1 MAQRQ
6 IRIAMNGVTGRLGQN
21 QHLVNSIVAIR
32 KEGGIALSNG
42 DRLVPEPI
50 LIGRNAEKL
59 EKLAA
64 AHGVAEWSTDMAA
77 VLADKSVDIY
87 FDVAATAGR
96 LGRTMEAIAA
106 GKHIYL
112 EKPVADTL
120 EDALA
125 IARAAHS
132 AGLKN
137 GVVQDK
143 VFLPGFHKLRKV
155 RDSGFLG
162 RILSVKLDFG
172 WWIFDGELF
181 PSQRSSWNYK
191 KAEGGGLVLDMFPH
205 WRYMIDG
212 MVAPL
217 TAVTCRTRTSTPV
230 RRDEAGKRY
239 DVDVEDE
246 VAATFELE
254 GGIFAQ
260 VSSSWATRVRK
271 DDMLTLQV
279 DGTKGSAVA
288 TLHRCF
294 IQSEAATP
302 KPSWNVDVR
311 LNQDLFSQWQEVP
324 DVDVYKNSYRCGWE
338 LFLKHVVED
347 APFPSP
353 LLAGAKGLQLVDACY
368 QSNRERRWVDLPP
381 LAL

>member
-1 MAQRQ
+1 MASRQ

-21 QHLVNSIVAIR
+21 QHLVNSLLAIR

-50 LIGRNAEKL
+50 LVGRNAEKL

-64 AHGVAEWSTDMAA
+64 AHNVAEWSADMAA
-77 VLADKSVDIY
+77 VLADPSVEVY

-96 LGRTMEAIAA
+96 LPRALQAIEA

-112 EKPVADTL
+112 EKPIADTL

-125 IARAAHS
+125 IARAADE
-132 AGLKN
+132 AGVKN

-143 VFLPGFHKLRKV
+143 VFLPGFRKLRKLK
-155 RDSGFLG
+155 DSGFFG
-162 RILSVKLDFG
+162 RVLSVKLDFG
-172 WWIFDGELF
+172 WWVFDGEMH
-181 PSQRSSWNYK
+181 PAQRSSWNYK
-191 KAEGGGLVLDMFPH
+191 KAEGGGLILDMFPH
-205 WRYMIDG
+205 WRYMVDG
-212 MVAPL
+212 LVAPM
-217 TAVTCRTRTSTPV
+217 TAVTCRHSTVTPK
-230 RRDEAGKRY
+230 RRDEAGRLY

-254 GGIFAQ
+254 GGAFVQ

-279 DGTKGSAVA
+279 DGSKGSAVA

-294 IQSEAATP
+294 IQPDVATP
-302 KPSWNVDVR
+302 KPAWDVQTK
-311 LNQDLFSQWQEVP
+311 LDQDFFAHWQEMP
-324 DVDVYKNSYRCGWE
+324 DVDPFKNSYRCGWE
-338 LFLKHVVED
+338 LFLKHVAEGT
-347 APFPSP
+347 PFPSP

-368 QSNRERRWVDLPP
+368 RSNRERRWIDLPE
-381 LAL
+381 LML